1 MEENM
6 ENMEEIID
14 DAKDILPKKPK
25 KNMFKTKKCK
35 VIFYNEVTKN
45 LDINFNG
52 YGIRIH
58 DVQSFEGDF
67 VEIKY
72 KGNIG
77 KANFS
82 YKL

>member
-1 MEENM
+1 MEEK
-6 ENMEEIID
+6 EFMEEVISD
-14 DAKDILPKKPK
+14 TKDILPKKPK
-25 KNMFKTKKCK
+25 KNIFKTKKCK
-35 VIFYNEVTKN
+35 VISYNKATKN
-45 LDINFNG
+45 LDIDFDG

-58 DVQSFEGDF
+58 NIQDFEGDF

-77 KANFS
+77 KENFV